1 MTIRRFFTKPMVTL
15 AITSVTAVG
24 FVQPVQAAVG
34 DFTEVAMPAYA
45 APYGVVLGPDGNI
58 WVANGG
64 GANSISRV
72 TPAGVVTN
80 FPLPGSGSNPR
91 FITVGSDR
99 NVWFTEQSSNKIGR
113 ITMTGAIT
121 EFPVPTANAEPWGI
135 APGPDGALWF
145 TEIKA
150 NKIGRITTA
159 GAITEWQI
167 PTPNSQPWGITA
179 APKGEPRMY
188 FTEQAGNKIGTI
200 WMSGSIS
207 EVPLAAG
214 SAPLGIAV
222 SEDLVWFAES
232 GSGKLGRL
240 VGSTALE
247 VSFPSASQ
255 PTMLADGPG
264 PSIWI
269 TMNGT
274 NQLVRMAANG
284 SVVGTYSLPASARPM
299 GLDMGSDGNMWVAET
314 FPGKVARVLSGQ
326 IPMIATP
333 PGITPAS
340 NINVGTMLTAANGS
354 WSYAPTTYAYVWQR
368 CSSQAVNTCTVP
380 ISTASQYTVQ
390 AGDANQYLRLGVTA
404 SSANGS
410 SSTEYSAPVPVGSST
425 AAPVVVPTVPPTPTV
440 VPTVTTV
447 TGPAKQKRKATKTYT
462 ARVSANATGTV
473 TFSFRASGKQRIRRS
488 PVGASGVTQVRWRV
502 PARWPRGQ
510 TSVTASFQPA
520 VPATFTYSSG
530 AMRVRIR

>member
-1 MTIRRFFTKPMVTL
+1 MVAL
-15 AITSVTAVG
+15 AAISVSALG
-24 FVQPVQAAVG
+24 FVQPAHAAVG
-34 DFTEVAMPAYA
+34 DFTEISMPAYA

-64 GANSISRV
+64 GANAIARV
-72 TPAGVVTN
+72 TPSGTVTN
-80 FPLPGSGSNPR
+80 FPLPGPGSNPR
-91 FITVGSDR
+91 FIAVGSDR
-99 NVWFTEQSSNKIGR
+99 NLWFTEQSSNKIGR
-113 ITMTGAIT
+113 ITTTGVIT
-121 EFPVPTANAEPWGI
+121 EFAVPTANSEPWGI

-188 FTEQAGNKIGTI
+188 FTEQAGDKIGSI
-200 WMSGSIS
+200 WMSGTIS
-207 EVPLAAG
+207 EVALAAG
-214 SAPLGIAV
+214 SAPRGIAV

-240 VGSTALE
+240 ADSTPLE
-247 VSFPSASQ
+247 ISFPSNSQ

-284 SVVGTYSLPASARPM
+284 SVVGMYALPASARPM
-299 GLDMGSDGNMWVAET
+299 GLDMGSDGSMWVAET
-314 FPGKVARVLSGQ
+314 FPGKIAKVLSGQ
-326 IPMIATP
+326 VPMIASP
-333 PGITPAS
+333 PGIMSPTNP
-340 NINVGTMLTAANGS
+340 NVGSVLTAANGS
-354 WSYAPTTYAYVWQR
+354 WSYAPTSYTYAWQR
-368 CSSQAVNTCTVP
+368 CSSQAVNTCTAQV
-380 ISTASQYTVQ
+380 STAWQYTVQ
-390 AGDANQYLRLGVTA
+390 AADANQYLRLGVAA
-404 SSANGS
+404 SSANGKS
-410 SSTEYSAPVPVGSST
+410 TTEYSAPVSVGSST
-425 AAPVVVPTVPPTPTV
+425 TTPVVVPTAPPPTV

-447 TGPAKQKRKATKTYT
+447 VGPAKQKRKATKTYT
-462 ARVSANATGTV
+462 ARVSASATGTV
-473 TFSFRASGKQRIRRS
+473 TFNFRAAGKQGIRRAA
-488 PVGASGVTQVRWRV
+488 VGIGGVAQVRWRV
-502 PARWPRGQ
+502 PARWPRGL

-520 VPATFTYSSG
+520 VPSAFTFSSG
-530 AMRVRIR
+530 FTQTKIR